1 MSWLSRLW
9 KRRRWTLLAVV
20 LVVGAGASLLVA
32 QMVRSTPSAPVLE
45 VRSGEFVDYLPLRGN
60 LKALKSVVLSAPSSA
75 GDLQIISLA
84 KNGTPVK
91 KGDTVVQFDLKQL
104 ELRLLQQRTE
114 LRQAESEI
122 ERARAQ
128 GKMQEEQAET
138 ELMNARYNVE
148 RAKLET
154 GKQEILSQI
163 DGEKTKLDLATA
175 EKKLLEVE
183 QKRDSERTK
192 TAADVASQQ
201 HKREKSLNDVH
212 EAEDRIAHLTLRAPV
227 DGTVNLLPNY
237 RVRGWMGGS
246 APEFREGDR
255 AWPGAAIAELPDMTE
270 IRASARIEEV
280 DRGRLEVGQTAIVRV
295 DAIPDREFAAKV
307 VQISPLA
314 KPDHSSW
321 PPTRN
326 FDLEAQLT
334 ETDARLRPG
343 MSASVRI
350 AVERIAN
357 AVTIP
362 AECIFQKAGRTVV
375 YVLKGSGFEEREIVI
390 ARRSGAQV
398 AVGRGLQSG
407 ERIAQRDPTIEETA
421 GEQEQ

>member
-1 MSWLSRLW
+1 MSRLLQLW
-9 KRRRWTLLAVV
+9 KRRRWTMLAVML
-20 LVVGAGASLLVA
+20 LVATGGSLLVA
-32 QMVRSTPSAPVLE
+32 QMVRSTPSVPVLE
-45 VRSGEFVDYLPLRGN
+45 VRSGEFVDYLQLRGN

-84 KNGTPVK
+84 KNGTPVR

-148 RAKLET
+148 RARLEA

-175 EKKLLEVE
+175 EKKLLEIE
-183 QKRDSERTK
+183 QKRDSERAK
-192 TAADVASQQ
+192 TAADIASQQ
-201 HKREKSLNDVH
+201 HKRDKSLNDVR
-212 EAEDRIAHLTLRAPV
+212 EAESRIAALTLRAPV

-237 RVRGWMGGS
+237 RTRGWMGGS

-255 AWPGAAIAELPDMTE
+255 AWSGAGIAELPDMSE

-326 FDLEAQLT
+326 FDLEVQVS

-343 MSASVRI
+343 MSASVRV
-350 AVERIAN
+350 AVERIAG
-357 AVTIP
+357 AITIP

-375 YVLKGSGFEEREIVI
+375 YVLKGSGFEERAIVI
-390 ARRSGAQV
+390 ARRSGSQV
-398 AVGRGLQSG
+398 AVGSGLQAG
-407 ERIAQRDPTIEETA
+407 ERIAQRDPTIEEGA
-421 GEQEQ
+421 GQQP

>member
-1 MSWLSRLW
+1 MSWLSQLW
-9 KRRRWTLLAVV
+9 KRRRWTMLAVV
-20 LVVGAGASLLVA
+20 MAVAAGASLLVA
-32 QMVRSTPSAPVLE
+32 QMARSTPSAPVLE
-45 VRSGEFVDYLPLRGN
+45 VRSGEFVDYLQLRGN

-128 GKMQEEQAET
+128 GKMQEEQMET

-148 RAKLET
+148 RARLEA

-175 EKKLLEVE
+175 EKKLLEIE
-183 QKRDSERTK
+183 QKRDSERAK

-201 HKREKSLNDVH
+201 HKREKSLNDVR
-212 EAEDRIAHLTLRAPV
+212 EAEDRIAALTLRAPV
-227 DGTVNLLPNY
+227 DGVVNLLPNY
-237 RVRGWMGGS
+237 RTRGWMGGS

-255 AWPGAAIAELPDMTE
+255 AWPGAGIAELPDMSE

-326 FDLEAQLT
+326 FDLEVQLS

-343 MSASVRI
+343 MSASVRV
-350 AVERIAN
+350 AVERIAG
-357 AVTIP
+357 AVVIP

-390 ARRSGAQV
+390 TRRSGAQV
-398 AVGRGLQSG
+398 AVSSGLQPG
-407 ERIAQRDPTIEETA
+407 ERIAQRDPTLEEGA
-421 GEQEQ
+421 GQPQ

>member
-1 MSWLSRLW
+1 MSWLSQLW
-9 KRRRWTLLAVV
+9 KRRRWTMLTAVLAVA
-20 LVVGAGASLLVA
+20 AGASLLVA
-32 QMVRSTPSAPVLE
+32 QMVRSTPSVPVLE
-45 VRSGEFVDYLPLRGN
+45 VRSGEFVDYLQLRGN

-91 KGDTVVQFDLKQL
+91 KGDTVVQFDLKAL

-128 GKMQEEQAET
+128 GKMQEDQTET

-148 RAKLET
+148 RARLEA

-175 EKKLLEVE
+175 EKKLLEIG
-183 QKRDSERTK
+183 QKRDSERAK

-201 HKREKSLNDVH
+201 HKREKSLNEVRG
-212 EAEDRIAHLTLRAPV
+212 AEDGIAALTLRAPV
-227 DGTVNLLPNY
+227 DGTVNLLANY
-237 RVRGWMGGS
+237 RTRGWMGGS

-255 AWPGAAIAELPDMTE
+255 AWPGAGIAELPDMSE

-295 DAIPDREFAAKV
+295 DAIPDREFAAQV

-314 KPDHSSW
+314 KPDYSSW

-326 FDLEAQLT
+326 FDLEVQLSD
-334 ETDARLRPG
+334 TDARLRPG

-350 AVERIAN
+350 AVERIAG

-398 AVGRGLQSG
+398 AVGSGLQSG
-407 ERIAQRDPTIEETA
+407 ERIAQRDPTLEEGA
-421 GEQEQ
+421 GKQ